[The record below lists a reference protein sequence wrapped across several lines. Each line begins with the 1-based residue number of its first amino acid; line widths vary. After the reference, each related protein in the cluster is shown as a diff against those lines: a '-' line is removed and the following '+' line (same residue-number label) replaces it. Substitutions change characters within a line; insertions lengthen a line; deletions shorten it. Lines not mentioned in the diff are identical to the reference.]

1 MLLGRGDSE
10 STYWSLSPMTP
21 DYLKL
26 IFAVLLFL
34 YFLSIAYDPMQGSF
48 LDRVDLPIHE
58 TGHLL
63 FMPFGQFLMVA
74 GGSLFQVMFPA
85 VFVGY
90 FIWHEKPYSAAIV
103 LFWVGQSIL
112 NVWVYAADSVVMQLV
127 LTSGFTGTEGSFH
140 DWNYMLTQTGLLGST
155 KIVAGIIRL
164 AGTLLIRAAG
174 VSSIY
179 CSLFPAPTD
188 DEI

>member
-1 MLLGRGDSE
+1 MAPN
-10 STYWSLSPMTP
+10 YP
-21 DYLKL
+21 KL

-48 LDRVDLPIHE
+48 LDLVDLPIHE

-74 GGSLFQVMFPA
+74 GGSLFQVLFPA

-90 FIWHEKPYSAAIV
+90 FIWHEKRYSAAIV

-164 AGTLLIRAAG
+164 AGTLVIIAAG

-179 CSLFPAPTD
+179 YSLFPSPTD